1 MNPLA
6 IALQGMGFEVA
17 QIALQGF
24 VAVTEQPIVVARR
37 KRAVQVNED
46 DELILLLM

>member
-6 IALQGMGFEVA
+6 IALQGLGFEVA

-24 VAVTEQPIVVARR
+24 VAVTEPPIVVARR
-37 KRAVQVNED
+37 KHPVQVNED